1 MIFVCRVLLEP
12 FSANRGA
19 AVNVARICL
28 LAMWLASPVLASD
41 ELADQIV
48 VSKSERK
55 LMLLRGDEILR
66 SFDIALG
73 LVPEGHKEQEGDFRT
88 PEGEYRLTRRRINS
102 DYFMAIQISYPNAED
117 MSRARELDV
126 APGSYIMI
134 HGQPDEPK
142 KPARYYKKFDWTDGC
157 IAVSNAAM
165 VDIWQLTAVN
175 TPITIVP

>member
-1 MIFVCRVLLEP
+1 MIFAWRMMLDTCSASCRIVVC
-12 FSANRGA
+12 
-19 AVNVARICL
+19 VARMSL
-28 LAMWLASPVLASD
+28 LAIVLASPVLASD
-41 ELADQIV
+41 ELADQVV

-55 LMLLRGDEILR
+55 LMLLRGDEVLR

-73 LVPEGHKEQEGDFRT
+73 LVPEGHKVKEGDFRT
-88 PEGEYRLTRRRINS
+88 PEGKYRLTRRRINS
-102 DYFMAIQISYPNAED
+102 DYFMAIQISYPNAAD
-117 MSRARELDV
+117 ISRAGELGV

>member
-1 MIFVCRVLLEP
+1 MIFAWRMMLDTC
-12 FSANRGA
+12 SANCRA
-19 AVNVARICL
+19 AVSVARMSL
-28 LAMWLASPVLASD
+28 LAIVLASPVLAGD
-41 ELADQIV
+41 DLADQVV

-55 LMLLRGDEILR
+55 LLLLRGDEVLR

-73 LVPEGHKEQEGDFRT
+73 LVPEGHKGQEGDFRT
-88 PEGEYRLTRRRINS
+88 PEGDYRLTRRRIDS

-117 MSRARELDV
+117 VSRARELGV

-142 KPARYYKKFDWTDGC
+142 KPAGYYKKFDWTDGC